1 VLLAIIELTGEVGG
15 PWQGRLAALGWALWS
30 LFLAF
35 IGTALGFLV
44 GAGAPE
50 PGSRT
55 SATRCGGRRSSS
67 PRLAAAL
74 PRHRRRRR
82 PGLRAHGRRYM
93 LVTYCIGS
101 VASVLVALDARPA
114 PKPRQDGVELNEYE
128 VEALRSIL
136 KKADGT

>member
-1 VLLAIIELTGEVGG
+1 
-15 PWQGRLAALGWALWS
+15 
-30 LFLAF
+30 
-35 IGTALGFLV
+35 
-44 GAGAPE
+44 
-50 PGSRT
+50 
-55 SATRCGGRRSSS
+55 
-67 PRLAAAL
+67 
-74 PRHRRRRR
+74 
-82 PGLRAHGRRYM
+82 M